1 MSAIGLALLA
11 ALCWGIGSYVGGR
24 ATRRAAAPA
33 VTAWGSVVAVT
44 AMVPISIASGSPEEP
59 LRALGWGVVAGCLG
73 AIGAMSLYQ
82 GLATARAAVVAPLA
96 GVLGASVPVVIGTLQ
111 GERPAA
117 LAWLG
122 VALALPAIWL
132 LSTQGRAFGPGARYG
147 VMAGIS
153 FGLQFVV
160 LSWTPEGSALWPIAA
175 SHAGAIVLMGA
186 ILRARDLGWR
196 LPPSTRRPAVGAGAL
211 NVAAVSFFLLAAR
224 SGLVSLSSV
233 IASLYPAPTVVLA
246 VLLDGEEVR
255 RHHVMGGALALTA
268 IALITAAP

>member
-1 MSAIGLALLA
+1 MSAISLALLA

-44 AMVPISIASGSPEEP
+44 AMVPISIASGSPEDPE
-59 LRALGWGVVAGCLG
+59 RALGWGVVAGCLG

-111 GERPAA
+111 GERPAG

-122 VALALPAIWL
+122 IALALPAIWL

-147 VMAGIS
+147 VMAGTS

-186 ILRARDLGWR
+186 ILRARHLGWR
-196 LPPSTRRPAVGAGAL
+196 LPQSTRGPAVGAGAL

-246 VLLDGEEVR
+246 VVLDGEELR
-255 RHHVMGGALALTA
+255 RHHVMGGALALSA